1 MNREGIENHRQQ
13 LTDEAEFHR
22 ALQVVFSTPN
32 GLKVFEYILNLG
44 NFGGIIKGDFDC
56 GRYYVSSQVW
66 ADVSKAAPEVAKKI
80 VDIRHREVQAD
91 RQAQFKQLETQL
103 KEVDNE

>member
-1 MNREGIENHRQQ
+1 MNREGIENQQKQ
-13 LTDEAEFHR
+13 LTDEVEFHR
-22 ALQVVFSTPN
+22 ALQSVFNTPN

-44 NFGGIIKGDFDC
+44 NFGGIIRGDFDC
-56 GRYYVSSQVW
+56 GRYYVSSQIW

-80 VDIRHREVQAD
+80 IDIRHNEVQAD